1 MPQSRQRPFVKN
13 SVILRILGFAWP
25 KRSELG
31 GDFVVMLG
39 GVKTKDVL
47 SLTGARIDC
56 AQVFAPLHFPDGSY
70 DSIFFNCVISNLFS
84 VCFRRGFVCGG
95 SRALAYCG
103 FVFRHANSTT
113 PIYRGR
119 FFLGAANCCTRR
131 DECPAISIHRLRRLR
146 LVHGN
151 PLVGLRRIGMKEMT
165 TIPPQLLTVDC
176 CVQRKTDGTTVQVYA
191 LFLDCRQHL
200 RQFDIGQD

>member
-1 MPQSRQRPFVKN
+1 M
-13 SVILRILGFAWP
+13 
-25 KRSELG
+25 
-31 GDFVVMLG
+31 MLG

-84 VCFRRGFVCGG
+84 VCFRRGFICGG

-119 FFLGAANCCTRR
+119 FFWVPRIVAYDVTSVQPSPPKDWFSLRGDVLSSAF
-131 DECPAISIHRLRRLR
+131 RL
-146 LVHGN
+146 
-151 PLVGLRRIGMKEMT
+151 P
-165 TIPPQLLTVDC
+165 
-176 CVQRKTDGTTVQVYA
+176 
-191 LFLDCRQHL
+191 F
-200 RQFDIGQD
+200 F

>member
-1 MPQSRQRPFVKN
+1 MKTKAPQPRRRLVHKN
-13 SVILRILGFAWP
+13 SVILQILGCAWP

-56 AQVFAPLHFPDGSY
+56 AQVFAPLHFPDCSY
-70 DSIFFNCVISNLFS
+70 DSIFFDSVISNLFS

-95 SRALAYCG
+95 RRALAYCS
-103 FVFRHANSTT
+103 FVFRHANSTA

-119 FFLGAANCCTRR
+119 FFGCRELL
-131 DECPAISIHRLRRLR
+131 H
-146 LVHGN
+146 
-151 PLVGLRRIGMKEMT
+151 T
-165 TIPPQLLTVDC
+165 T
-176 CVQRKTDGTTVQVYA
+176 
-191 LFLDCRQHL
+191 
-200 RQFDIGQD
+200 